1 MAGRNSHCP
10 WRSARSPV
18 RKRAGYCPHCQHVV
32 DGRQAGCLGTVPW
45 FLVRTAHS
53 TRNLV
58 MASVQRCAAQHPGRR
73 AAETICRQFQCPR
86 LHFSRRHLRQIW
98 LSWRHGLP
106 LGTGIWGGEDAEFE
120 PRRLRRT
127 WRLSRFWLITWNQSQ
142 SVSPT
147 GAGFGSLHRR
157 LRNRL
162 QLVCSGGSTRNTL
175 PARVRLL

>member
-1 MAGRNSHCP
+1 M
-10 WRSARSPV
+10 
-18 RKRAGYCPHCQHVV
+18 
-32 DGRQAGCLGTVPW
+32 
-45 FLVRTAHS
+45 
-53 TRNLV
+53 
-58 MASVQRCAAQHPGRR
+58 
-73 AAETICRQFQCPR
+73 
-86 LHFSRRHLRQIW
+86 W

-127 WRLSRFWLITWNQSQ
+127 WRLSRLWPVTWNQSQ

-162 QLVCSGGSTRNTL
+162 CSGGSTRNTL
-175 PARVRLL
+175 PARVPLLSVPPRCSLRGYRPSPPAAVAAVVVVSASGVLGVGVSYLFRRGQEAWGSFCAGPRRPGPCAGGCPGGLAVAL